1 MFIDQA
7 RLAFFPPSSDHRLA
21 VINFFVWSI
30 LTVELIF
37 AVFIR
42 PDDYSDLIQSEKAFM
57 PTTARFISGFHLTVE
72 AISLAFFVPEF
83 LCLFHS
89 DMTCDE
95 RPDFSL
101 SHATVLAISGP
112 TIWKSIA
119 GRAFYACIRL
129 RIFGLVRLWK
139 NMWLKS
145 KYIKRQRQ
153 GNRSSQYWAIASD
166 ATDREKDDEE
176 TVMRLNEMHLEEKQ
190 RNDALINASNIGTA
204 LMVTNSYRALAILV
218 TIVGMFPMIKL
229 IAFSAVTN
237 TVTTDMVGQLQATN
251 LIVTTENEMNCEFL
265 VGSVEAWARSW
276 FPRDQSLITSDTDN
290 FLVALVV
297 QPARCRE
304 GVEALE
310 VGDLRFFQTPCSKLE
325 GQYRIEYEDSQS
337 ECILGVLQ
345 GTEGGDLWS
354 IAHNFQLREGN
365 LVIEHSPRAR
375 RTLIL
380 ENGTSSETSFQIS
393 ACFNQTYGVESS

>member
-1 MFIDQA
+1 
-7 RLAFFPPSSDHRLA
+7 
-21 VINFFVWSI
+21 
-30 LTVELIF
+30 
-37 AVFIR
+37 
-42 PDDYSDLIQSEKAFM
+42 
-57 PTTARFISGFHLTVE
+57 
-72 AISLAFFVPEF
+72 
-83 LCLFHS
+83 
-89 DMTCDE
+89 
-95 RPDFSL
+95 
-101 SHATVLAISGP
+101 
-112 TIWKSIA
+112 
-119 GRAFYACIRL
+119 
-129 RIFGLVRLWK
+129 
-139 NMWLKS
+139 
-145 KYIKRQRQ
+145 
-153 GNRSSQYWAIASD
+153 
-166 ATDREKDDEE
+166 
-176 TVMRLNEMHLEEKQ
+176 MHLEEKQ